1 MDAEKRSKRK
11 EFGRNGNGS
20 KHGSKLSSLPKRLG
34 EGSIRYSI
42 FIYFTITALVAILI
56 IGFSLYSR
64 FSEQLTDEVQ
74 KENQILMNQVNRSV
88 DAYLRSMMKL
98 SDAIYYSV
106 VKNTDIADLAISS
119 QLKLL
124 YDNNVDSL
132 ENIALFSREGELLK
146 SVPAARLKTDLDVT
160 KENWFQETL
169 KKTENLHF
177 SLPHVQYIFDNAEG
191 QYHWVVSVSRAVE
204 ITQGAYVSQGVLLLD
219 IRYSSLEQLLN
230 SVTLGNEGYVYLI
243 SNDGKIIYHPK
254 NQLIDSGRVQENYRE
269 AALWKDGIHEEN
281 FQGEKR
287 FVTVKTVGYTGW
299 KLVGITPAKGISFS
313 GVKTRLFIVF
323 VILLILFLL
332 VLINYYISSR
342 ITNPIHE
349 LEKSVSELEDGN
361 LEAEI
366 SIKGSYEIQHL
377 GRSITTM
384 ARQIQVLMRDIVA
397 EHEMKRKS
405 EFDTLQSQINPHF
418 LYNTLDIIVWM
429 IENEQKSE
437 AVKVVT
443 ALARFFRISLSRG
456 KSIIRVGDEL
466 EHVRNY
472 LMIQH
477 MRFKNKFSYTIEA
490 DEEVLELASLKL
502 MLQPLVEN
510 AIYHGMEF
518 MDGDGEIRIRA
529 SKEGS
534 ELHFL
539 IEDNGLGMRR
549 EQVEHLLT
557 DTSHMP
563 SRRGSGI
570 GVRNVNERI
579 KLYFGES
586 YGLEIDSEPDEGTR
600 IYIHLPAVC
609 YEELAAKERE
619 KKETE
624 KEMEERGKRETEKEM
639 EKREGRNVKNER

>member
-1 MDAEKRSKRK
+1 MTAGRFRK
-11 EFGRNGNGS
+11 Y
-20 KHGSKLSSLPKRLG
+20 LG

-42 FIYFTITALVAILI
+42 FTYFTVTALVAIII

-74 KENQILMNQVNRSV
+74 KENQILMNQVSRSV
-88 DAYLRSMMKL
+88 DSYLRTLMKL

-106 VKNTDIADLAISS
+106 LKNKDISDEAIGS

-124 YDNNVDSL
+124 YDNNMDAL

-146 SVPAARLKTDLDVT
+146 AVPAARLKTDLDVT
-160 KENWFQETL
+160 GESWFQETL
-169 KKTENLHF
+169 KKTENMHF
-177 SLPHVQYIFDNAEG
+177 SLPHVQYVFDNAEG

-230 SVTLGNEGYVYLI
+230 SVTLGNKGYVYLV
-243 SNDGKIIYHPK
+243 SNDGKLIYHPK
-254 NQLIDSGRVQENYRE
+254 NQLIDSGRVQENHQE
-269 AALWKDGIHEEN
+269 AAALRDGMHEER

-299 KLVGITPAKGISFS
+299 KLVGVTPAKGISFS

-332 VLINYYISSR
+332 ILINYYISSR
-342 ITNPIHE
+342 ITDPIHE
-349 LEKSVSELEDGN
+349 LEKSVGELEEGN

-366 SIKGSYEIQHL
+366 SIRGSYEIQHL

-384 ARQIQVLMRDIVA
+384 AQQIQVLMKDIVA
-397 EHEMKRKS
+397 EHESKRKS
-405 EFDTLQSQINPHF
+405 EFATLQSQINPHF

-456 KSIIRVGDEL
+456 KSIISVGDEL

-477 MRFKNKFSYTIEA
+477 MRFKNKFSYQIEA
-490 DEEVLELASLKL
+490 EPDVLALTSLKL

-518 MDGDGEIRIRA
+518 MDGDGEILIRA
-529 SKEGS
+529 WKEKD
-534 ELHFL
+534 ELIFL
-539 IEDNGLGMRR
+539 IEDNGLGMLK
-549 EQVEHLLT
+549 EQVERLFS
-557 DTSHMP
+557 DTSHVP

-579 KLYFGES
+579 KLYFGDM
-586 YGLEIDSEPDEGTR
+586 YGLTIDSEPDEGTR
-600 IYIHLPAVC
+600 IYIRLPAVS
-609 YEELAAKERE
+609 YDELAQKEGFN
-619 KKETE
+619 KAGE
-624 KEMEERGKRETEKEM
+624 KEGKTRAEEIG
-639 EKREGRNVKNER
+639 GRNQR